1 MKSRGPTEDV
11 KGAAHQ
17 RKWHPGVLLFIA
29 ALICSA
35 FSLVTGCNKA
45 LCASDVSKCLLQEL
59 CQCQVKEG
67 NCSCCPECLLCM
79 GSLWDQCC
87 DCVGLCSKN
96 KESKKHS
103 ARRSSLE
110 ELPVSVP
117 SLFRAVSSMQEGES
131 ALGWTAHNLPIL
143 EELAQSTHMDHILLG
158 AHSVVTASPLTNI
171 SGSCTVLYFNPCM
184 SMRRCH
190 QSCESVGS
198 PRYRWF
204 HNGCCQCV
212 GPDCHGYGSKEPL
225 CLQCQ
230 PKEMM
235 PEGKKERATV

>member
-1 MKSRGPTEDV
+1 MKSWGPTEDV
-11 KGAAHQ
+11 RGAAHLTVQ
-17 RKWHPGVLLFIA
+17 KRKWHPGVLLFIS
-29 ALICSA
+29 ALLCSTVT
-35 FSLVTGCNKA
+35 LVTGCNKA

-59 CQCQVKEG
+59 CQCQAIEG
-67 NCSCCPECLLCM
+67 NCSCCPECMLCM
-79 GSLWDQCC
+79 GNLWDQCC

-96 KESKKHS
+96 KESRKHS

-110 ELPVSVP
+110 ELPVPVP

-131 ALGWTAHNLPIL
+131 ALGWTSHSLPIR

-158 AHSVVTASPLTNI
+158 AHSV
-171 SGSCTVLYFNPCM
+171 LYFNSCM

-198 PRYRWF
+198 TKYRWF

-212 GPDCHGYGSKEPL
+212 GPDCHGYGSKEPI
-225 CLQCQ
+225 CRQCQ
-230 PKEMM
+230 TKEMM
-235 PEGKKERATV
+235 SEGKRERATV